1 MYEFLDSGFKRR
13 AFKKALKDVKNEGYY
28 IDLKNGTLLKPSVD
42 SAKDVAELSTRTL
55 ANKYFAKEETF
66 DVTGLAPNQE
76 IQENEVEKEMSE
88 YAMGGE
94 QTYDV
99 EPRKSFAD
107 STFISGRD
115 KEDEDM
121 LSRRTLEEDKPLF
134 GESEEQEEKPAIDER
149 EEFRRKFIENI
160 EKKIAERELL
170 EKARAEQQIEEQEE
184 EKPEETEEPVEETIE
199 EEPAE
204 ESEPEVVEEEP
215 VEEIVEEPV
224 KVEPAPVVETKTEP
238 VKPKRKYVKR
248 KKRKYDADIVGGFG
262 F

>member
-134 GESEEQEEKPAIDER
+134 GEIEEQEEEKPAIDER

-204 ESEPEVVEEEP
+204 EIAEEKSEPEV
-215 VEEIVEEPV
+215 VEEPV